1 MTVRVWVEQQNGTFV
16 ATVIGEPHL
25 KAVGVTKKQAVAALA
40 WKLRESSSPVRVVL
54 VDVAD
59 PGAGGISDLGGT
71 GKEPPL
77 REISDAELAQDAE
90 RNALD
95 ALSEP

>member
-1 MTVRVWVEQQNGTFV
+1 MTVRVWVELQNGTFV

-25 KAVGVTKKQAVAALA
+25 KAIGVTKKQAVAALA
-40 WKLRESSSPVRVVL
+40 WKLGGPPVHVVV

-71 GKEPPL
+71 GEEPPL
-77 REISDAELAQDAE
+77 REIREESEPSQDAE